1 MKLIIA
7 ILRDI
12 DHDAVSQAL
21 TSAGFR
27 VTLIAST
34 GGFWRRGNTTLLIG
48 CEDEQVEHAIER
60 DMAPE
65 NSWNAASDKPDG
77 FASAAKR
84 RKLKYWKALPL
95 EPAAEPETTSSN
107 DAPA

>member
-1 MKLIIA
+1 MKLIIV

-27 VTLIAST
+27 VTLIASS

-48 CEDEQVEHAIER
+48 CEDEQVEHALEIVR
-60 DMAPE
+60 QNVSP
-65 NSWNAASDKPDG
+65 AS
-77 FASAAKR
+77 
-84 RKLKYWKALPL
+84 
-95 EPAAEPETTSSN
+95 EPGTRHATIFVLRV
-107 DAPA
+107 DQYVHF

>member
-48 CEDEQVEHAIER
+48 CDDEQVDHAIELIR
-60 DMAPE
+60 QNVSE
-65 NSWNAASDKPDG
+65 
-77 FASAAKR
+77 
-84 RKLKYWKALPL
+84 
-95 EPAAEPETTSSN
+95 EAEPGTRQATIFVIKV
-107 DAPA
+107 DHYVHF

>member
-21 TSAGFR
+21 TTAGFR
-27 VTLIAST
+27 VTLIASS

-48 CEDEQVEHAIER
+48 CEDEQVEHAMELVR
-60 DMAPE
+60 QNVSQP
-65 NSWNAASDKPDG
+65 
-77 FASAAKR
+77 
-84 RKLKYWKALPL
+84 
-95 EPAAEPETTSSN
+95 AEPGTRHATIFVVKVDN
-107 DAPA
+107 YVHF